1 MLCEWFKLLIFG
13 GFVNCQ
19 IECRMDQLAID
30 AIQLLSDFD
39 CHWVDDTH
47 RIETDRQYVERSV
60 ELSLVVEKGRI
71 LHE

>member
-1 MLCEWFKLLIFG
+1 MLSEWFKLLIFG

-30 AIQLLSDFD
+30 AVQQFSDFD

-47 RIETDRQYVERSV
+47 RIETDRQ
-60 ELSLVVEKGRI
+60 I
-71 LHE
+71 C